1 MKIKSALVILASFAC
16 VSQVHAEAKPEDVIK
31 ARQAA
36 YAFVAWNNGKIK
48 AQLESTGEINKEE
61 IVRSANAIQAVANSG
76 LGTLYVKGTEKGVG
90 FHESK
95 LKPEAFDPAYAE
107 KLATA
112 GRNFNKEANALAA
125 VAVVGDKDAIKA
137 QFAKLG
143 ETCKGC
149 HDTFRV
155 KNN

>member
-1 MKIKSALVILASFAC
+1 MKLKSVVVGLVSLTC
-16 VSQVHAEAKPEDVIK
+16 VGQLYAESKPEDIIK

-36 YAFVAWNNGKIK
+36 YSFAAWNNGKIK
-48 AQLESTGEINKEE
+48 AELESGKPLNKEE
-61 IVRSANAIQAVANSG
+61 IIRSANAIASVANSG
-76 LGTLYVKGTEKGVG
+76 LGTLFVKGTDKGVG
-90 FHESK
+90 FHDSK
-95 LKPEAFDPAYAE
+95 LKAEAFDPAFAN
-107 KLATA
+107 KLAEA

-125 VAVVGDKDAIKA
+125 IAPSGDKDAIKT

-149 HDTFRV
+149 HDTFRI